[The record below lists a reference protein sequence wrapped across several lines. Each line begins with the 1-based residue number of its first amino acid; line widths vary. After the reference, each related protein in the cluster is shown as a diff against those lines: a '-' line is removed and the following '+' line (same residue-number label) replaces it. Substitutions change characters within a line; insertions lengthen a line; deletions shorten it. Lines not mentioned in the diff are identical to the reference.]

1 MSASEMSVETLQKSL
16 AANGL
21 AQYGTK
27 EQMLHRL
34 LTGGSEKKLSLA
46 TVAASVFA
54 PCVGV

>member
-1 MSASEMSVETLQKSL
+1 MMSATDMSVETLMKSL

-34 LTGGSEKKLSLA
+34 LTGGSALA
-46 TVAASVFA
+46 YE
-54 PCVGV
+54 